1 MIHVVDFFTRTFGVG
16 GNVLVAFI
24 FLVMAVLG
32 VIIAMRGRGAMVWIV
47 SVCGFVVGILLGAM
61 IGILVFDS
69 LIMMIILAAV
79 GGVLLLYGV
88 RSVKS
93 IGYFVGIATLSWF
106 LAFIITS
113 EMYTTDTKVTENT
126 MLFIDMAVGIVM
138 GFLAALRSKYIVSVV
153 TALAGGVM
161 ASICTLAIFGN
172 YFADFKTWVI
182 AGAVAL
188 LGLIV
193 QINTYDIHSTKNKKK
208 KRR

>member
-1 MIHVVDFFTRTFGVG
+1 MIHVVDFFTYNFGVG
-16 GNVLVAFI
+16 GNVLVAFL
-24 FLVMAVLG
+24 FLAMAIVG

-47 SVCGFVVGILLGAM
+47 GVCGFLVGILLGAM
-61 IGILVFDS
+61 LGILVFNS
-69 LIMMIILAAV
+69 IIMMIILAAI
-79 GGVLLLYGV
+79 GGVLLSYGV
-88 RSVKS
+88 RAVKS

-113 EMYTTDTKVTENT
+113 ETYTTDTRVTENT
-126 MLFIDMAVGIVM
+126 LLFVDMAVGLIM

-172 YFADFKTWVI
+172 YFADAKTWVI

-188 LGLIV
+188 LGFMV
-193 QINTYDIHSTKNKKK
+193 QINTYDIHPSKKK

>member
-1 MIHVVDFFTRTFGVG
+1 MIHVVDFFTYTFGVR
-16 GNVLVAFI
+16 GNVFVAFV
-24 FLVMAVLG
+24 FLAIAILG
-32 VIIAMRGRGAMVWIV
+32 VIIAIRGRGAMVWIV
-47 SVCGFVVGILLGAM
+47 SVCGFLIGILLGAM
-61 IGILVFDS
+61 IGILVFNS
-69 LIMMIILAAV
+69 IIMMIILAAV

-93 IGYFVGIATLSWF
+93 IGYFIGIATLSWF

-113 EMYTTDTKVTENT
+113 EMNITDSKTTENT
-126 MLFIDMAVGIVM
+126 LLFIDMAVGVFM

-161 ASICTLAIFGN
+161 ASICALAIFGN
-172 YFADFKTWVI
+172 YFADAKTWVI

-188 LGLIV
+188 LGFIV
-193 QINTYDIHSTKNKKK
+193 QINTYDIHSSKKK